1 MTREMNLSDEVM
13 DTVMNSLRC
22 SKQTLKKQLKTAEEK
37 KNLNKVEIIKHQ
49 LDEVQYAL
57 NVFEGFWW

>member
-1 MTREMNLSDEVM
+1 MTREMSLSDEVM

>member
-1 MTREMNLSDEVM
+1 MQMNLSEEVM

-37 KNLNKVEIIKHQ
+37 QNLNNVEIIKHQ
-49 LDEVQYAL
+49 LSEVEYAL
-57 NVFEGFWW
+57 EVFEDFMS